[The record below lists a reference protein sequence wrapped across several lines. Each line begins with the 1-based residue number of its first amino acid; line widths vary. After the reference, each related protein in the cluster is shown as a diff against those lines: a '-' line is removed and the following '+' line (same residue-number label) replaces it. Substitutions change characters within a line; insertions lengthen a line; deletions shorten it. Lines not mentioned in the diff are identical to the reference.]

1 MVIKM
6 VHNPGAYSCTM
17 DDKTTP
23 QLLRRTITLPLLVF
37 YGLGVI
43 VGAGIFALIGEI
55 LKIAGDHA
63 PLAFILAGLIAC
75 STGVSYA
82 LLVRVFPRAGGEA
95 VYVNRGLGTIWGSLV
110 GYGVVATG
118 ILSSAVIALAFAG
131 YVHTITPVPEA
142 ALAVLVVISLT
153 GIAWFGVK
161 ESVWFAV
168 TITILEVGTLTII
181 AIFGLPLLAD
191 LSKTAQTFVPPADGA
206 ILVGVVSGSVIA
218 FFAFIGFED
227 IVNMAE
233 ETVDPAWTASRA
245 ILWTLG
251 LSVGIYVLL
260 SLVAVMA
267 PDRQAVAVS
276 SAPMAELFR
285 QVTGLPG
292 VPIAFM
298 AAVAMVNGIL
308 IQIIMVSRMLYGMAN
323 EGLAPRW
330 FAKVSEK
337 HRTPSRATAT
347 VAGVVLALALF
358 FPLVHLAEATSL
370 ILLGVFT
377 LVNLSLFSLGRY
389 HEDPLLRRF
398 RWWGL
403 ISAAVCVG
411 ILAFQLLAGVSGG
424 H

>member
-1 MVIKM
+1 
-6 VHNPGAYSCTM
+6 M
-17 DDKTTP
+17 DRQSP
-23 QLLRRTITLPLLVF
+23 PNQLRRTITLPLLIF

-75 STGVSYA
+75 STGISYA

-95 VYVNRGLGTIWGSLV
+95 VYVNRGLGPFWGALV
-110 GYGVVATG
+110 GYGVAATG
-118 ILSSAVIALAFAG
+118 TISSAAIALAFAG
-131 YVHTITPVPEA
+131 YVHTVIPVPQAVLVIVVIA
-142 ALAVLVVISLT
+142 ALA
-153 GIAWFGVK
+153 GIAWLGVR

-168 TITILEVGTLTII
+168 AITLLEVGTLAVITIL
-181 AIFGLPLLAD
+181 GLPLLAD
-191 LSKTAQTFVPPADGA
+191 LSSVAQTFVPPADSSLLA
-206 ILVGVVSGSVIA
+206 GVISASVIA

-267 PDRQAVAVS
+267 PDRQAVATS
-276 SAPMAELFR
+276 SAPMAELFQ

-292 VPIAFM
+292 GGVALM

-308 IQIIMVSRMLYGMAN
+308 IQIVMVSRMLYGMAN

-330 FAKVSEK
+330 FAKVSETQ
-337 HRTPSRATAT
+337 RTPSRATIT
-347 VAGVVLALALF
+347 VAGAILVLALL

-370 ILLGVFT
+370 ILLCVFT
-377 LVNLSLFSLGRY
+377 LVNLSLFVLGG
-389 HEDPLLRRF
+389 HHDDGLLRRF

-403 ISAAVCVG
+403 FSASICIG
-411 ILAFQLLAGVSGG
+411 ILTFQLFAGVSGG

>member
-1 MVIKM
+1 
-6 VHNPGAYSCTM
+6 M
-17 DDKTTP
+17 DDKIP
-23 QLLRRTITLPLLVF
+23 PSRLRRTITLPLLIF

-43 VGAGIFALIGEI
+43 VGAGIFALIGEV
-55 LKIAGDHA
+55 LRIAGDHA

-75 STGVSYA
+75 STGISYA

-95 VYVNRGLGTIWGSLV
+95 VYVNRGLGSLWGSLV
-110 GYGVVATG
+110 GYGVAATG
-118 ILSSAVIALAFAG
+118 TISSAVIALAFAG
-131 YVHTITPVPEA
+131 YVHAIAPVPEA
-142 ALAVLVVISLT
+142 VLVIFVIAVLT
-153 GIAWFGVK
+153 GIAWFGVR

-168 TITILEVGTLTII
+168 AITILEVGTLAVI
-181 AIFGLPLLAD
+181 AISGLPLLAD
-191 LSKTAQTFVPPADGA
+191 ISIVAQTFVPPADGA
-206 ILVGVVSGSVIA
+206 ILAGVISGSVIA

-260 SLVAVMA
+260 SVVAVMA
-267 PDRQAVAVS
+267 PDRQAVATS
-276 SAPMAELFR
+276 SAPMAELFH

-292 VPIAFM
+292 ASVAVM

-308 IQIIMVSRMLYGMAN
+308 IQIVMVSRMLYGMAN

-330 FAKVSEK
+330 FAKVDET
-337 HRTPSRATAT
+337 HRTPSRATIT
-347 VAGVVLALALF
+347 VAGIILALALL
-358 FPLVHLAEATSL
+358 FPLVQLAEATSL

-377 LVNLSLFSLGRY
+377 LVNLSLFALGGH
-389 HEDPLLRRF
+389 HEDELLRRF

-403 ISAAVCVG
+403 FSATVCIG
-411 ILAFQLLAGVSGG
+411 ILAFQLFAGVSGG